1 MVQELELI
9 EENSSSCPVDTTT
22 STGGGVPLVL
32 MMAVGII
39 TVAGIAYM
47 VSNEK
52 PDAGVIK

>member
-22 STGGGVPLVL
+22 SGSGIPMVL

>member
-9 EENSSSCPVDTTT
+9 EENSSSCPVDTTA
-22 STGGGVPLVL
+22 SGGGIPMVL